1 MWLASAF
8 GLLLSVKGF
17 NQFCNMNNRL
27 INFLFKVDEMYREAP
42 ISKGMFNYI
51 EFTRILK
58 HGAKEKD
65 EV

>member
-1 MWLASAF
+1 MY
-8 GLLLSVKGF
+8 
-17 NQFCNMNNRL
+17 
-27 INFLFKVDEMYREAP
+27 INYYLYILQVDEMYREAP

>member
-1 MWLASAF
+1 MF
-8 GLLLSVKGF
+8 Y
-17 NQFCNMNNRL
+17 
-27 INFLFKVDEMYREAP
+27 KVDEMYREAP

>member
-1 MWLASAF
+1 VHLYYDCQWRGSNNFEIWL
-8 GLLLSVKGF
+8 KD
-17 NQFCNMNNRL
+17 L
-27 INFLFKVDEMYREAP
+27 IFQVDEMYREAP